1 MSLASSIKEPSY
13 TLISKEKNIE
23 VREYPEYVVA
33 RTSTRGGDDELNSN
47 MFRVL
52 ANYIFGGNEKRQEIP
67 MTAPVLTKDGSGSY
81 DMMFFMLEV
90 DNEEELPQPNSDRV
104 LIERINLGKVVAI
117 KFGWWATKS
126 NINKHRKEIEK
137 YMVLKNLEPISD
149 LMVAQ
154 YNSPWAI
161 PPFRKNELIYR
172 VK

>member
-1 MSLASSIKEPSY
+1 
-13 TLISKEKNIE
+13 
-23 VREYPEYVVA
+23 
-33 RTSTRGGDDELNSN
+33 
-47 MFRVL
+47 
-52 ANYIFGGNEKRQEIP
+52 
-67 MTAPVLTKDGSGSY
+67 MTAPVLTKDDSDSY

-90 DNEEELPQPNSDRV
+90 EKEEELPLPNSDRV

-137 YMVLKNLEPISD
+137 YMALNNLEPISD

>member
-1 MSLASSIKEPSY
+1 
-13 TLISKEKNIE
+13 
-23 VREYPEYVVA
+23 
-33 RTSTRGGDDELNSN
+33 
-47 MFRVL
+47 
-52 ANYIFGGNEKRQEIP
+52 

-90 DNEEELPQPNSDRV
+90 ENEEELPQPNSDRV

-117 KFGWWATKS
+117 KFGCWVTKS
-126 NINKHRKEIEK
+126 SINKHRKEIEK
-137 YMVLKNLEPISD
+137 YMVLNNLEPISD

-154 YNSPWAI
+154 YNSPWVI